1 MVLSTR
7 YLFRRLLRTLEIE
20 TVCDVGSMDGSDA
33 LLFRRMLPRARILAL
48 EANPRNFV
56 LMEADENLRRSSIR
70 IFPLA
75 ASDRDSQAPFFVARA
90 DYRRGRGLRRGM
102 SSLHKRTDESLLA
115 EVVQVRTVRLDSL
128 LAAESLVDRPVA
140 LWIDAEGMAFEVI
153 CGAAGSLRF
162 ARMLHVEVEIEPII
176 GTDQKLFADVERVL
190 AAAGFAVLATDQA
203 RESLQFNVLFVR
215 TDLLRAK
222 AREIWFWAMVAR
234 ARHAVGDAVSLLVPL
249 RLAGMLGMTWLL
261 ARHQITRAKHI
272 PGSRG
277 C

>member
-56 LMEADENLRRSSIR
+56 LMEADESLRRSSIR

-75 ASDRDSQAPFFVARA
+75 ASDRDSQAPFFVAKA
-90 DYRRGRGLRRGM
+90 DYRRGRGFRRGM
-102 SSLHKRTDESLLA
+102 SSLHKRADESLLA
-115 EVVQVRTVRLDSL
+115 EVVQVSTVRLDSL

-140 LWIDAEGMAFEVI
+140 LWIDTEGTAFEVI
-153 CGAAGSLRF
+153 SGAAASLRF
-162 ARMLHVEVEIEPII
+162 ARMLHVEVETEPII
-176 GTDQKLFADVERVL
+176 GADQKLLPDVERVL
-190 AAAGFAVLATDQA
+190 ADAGFTVLATDQA
-203 RESLQFNVLFVR
+203 AESVQFNVLFVR

-222 AREIWFWAMVAR
+222 AREIRFWAMVAR
-234 ARHAVGDAVSLLVPL
+234 ARHAVGDVVSLFVPL

-261 ARHQITRAKHI
+261 ARQQITRVK
-272 PGSRG
+272 
-277 C
+277 